1 MVDSDIE
8 DIEPDPSDHCAHL
21 TERNIE
27 SQRNNIAK
35 ETKSTYD
42 SYLKGFLQFCV
53 EQGSISIH
61 HKDASFRPAHL
72 SKLRSKSHIDGNSAV
87 RMPSASQRVPALF
100 IAQGR
105 KQHSRSNQKQG
116 LLHAEP
122 ALRRRRADG
131 GGPPSTP
138 PPRAGGGGG
147 GHGDG
152 SPPSPPPAPAP
163 EAAAA
168 AALHPLHR
176 SVPAAAATPTVAC
189 RRRRRRR
196 RLRPSTPHRRRVPA
210 LRRRPST
217 PSTAACQLAAV
228 AMAASPPSPQPRA
241 AAAAPAPPPP
251 PPRAGGRRPSTH
263 SAAACRRRRRGRWP
277 RPTPLW
283 LMARTSNYTGDGGCL
298 G

>member
-1 MVDSDIE
+1 MVDSDVE

-21 TERNIE
+21 AERNIE

-131 GGPPSTP
+131 GGLHPLRRRVP
-138 PPRAGGGGG
+138 
-147 GHGDG
+147 
-152 SPPSPPPAPAP
+152 
-163 EAAAA
+163 AAAA
-168 AALHPLHR
+168 AATAMAALHPLR
-176 SVPAAAATPTVAC
+176 RP
-189 RRRRRRR
+189 RRRRRQQQ
-196 RLRPSTPHRRRVPA
+196 RPSI
-210 LRRRPST
+210 PST
-217 PSTAACQLAAV
+217 VVCRPRR
-228 AMAASPPSPQPRA
+228 QP
-241 AAAAPAPPPP
+241 
-251 PPRAGGRRPSTH
+251 
-263 SAAACRRRRRGRWP
+263 
-277 RPTPLW
+277 L
-283 LMARTSNYTGDGGCL
+283 L
-298 G
+298 